1 MRKPKFEI
9 LAGMDGKY
17 YYRLKAANG
26 EPIMSGR
33 GYSSKPGII
42 HSIANVIS
50 EAEQEIRFTRKTSA
64 NDKFFFQLRA
74 KSGRIIGWSEL
85 YQTRQGRDKG
95 IRAVQRA
102 TLVGRIE
109 DLS

>member
-1 MRKPKFEI
+1 MKKPKFEI
-9 LAGMDGKY
+9 FVGKDGKY

-33 GYSSKPGII
+33 GYATKPGII

-50 EAEQEIRFTRKTSA
+50 ESGEELRFTRKTSA
-64 NDKFFFQLRA
+64 NNKYFFQLRA

-102 TLVGRIE
+102 TQHGRVA